1 MPQPCLLLEGGLR
14 LSDHASFT
22 PAEYATPYFLVYFD
36 VKNVPENSEEMRI
49 TIMTVRLYVCLRM
62 YERAYMFMYV
72 YVHVCVFVCVSPW
85 CDVRV
90 SDPQ

>member
-14 LSDHASFT
+14 LSDLASFT